1 MAHYRMDQSLA
12 KVISAGCPLRASCS
26 LGSSM
31 LLRGISG
38 NAGPHSA
45 QHASSSTRALPIRRF
60 QPEQDQSP
68 YERGPAQPTSAE
80 SVVQRIVSA
89 SKQAEARGR
98 SRSPKSSGVSPAKQ
112 SPANG
117 LEAWHIN
124 KNGVGHLHL
133 DLTIPATRTAGRI
146 AHILRDSNLAMLHF
160 TSALAVHKALR
171 VLALSN
177 HFLHQHQA
185 AASFVF
191 APDGARGQQ
200 GLFAP
205 DSQQS
210 RLLNQSHS
218 SQQQQQQPGTS
229 AVQATHDGAQQ
240 PRQHQ
245 GYQQDQQEEWLQQE
259 SRSQQEHEGQPQEE
273 QQQQQVSSQQAA
285 GGLGGAGGSASRQPG
300 RPRRLANAAQSMRF
314 SLLSWARPL
323 EQPELDLRP
332 SSALQLLEFALDVRR
347 EWRRTD
353 QVVLDSAFSL
363 ADNLRQRLGSSVPE
377 KVVGGRAGL
386 WAGRQAEGAA
396 C

>member
-1 MAHYRMDQSLA
+1 
-12 KVISAGCPLRASCS
+12 
-26 LGSSM
+26 M

-45 QHASSSTRALPIRRF
+45 HHASSSTRALPIRRF
-60 QPEQDQSP
+60 QPEQDRSP

-98 SRSPKSSGVSPAKQ
+98 SRSPESSGVSPAKQ
-112 SPANG
+112 PPANG

-133 DLTIPATRTAGRI
+133 DLTIPATQTAGRI
-146 AHILRDSNLAMLHF
+146 AHILRSSNLAMLHF

-200 GLFAP
+200 GLFAL

-210 RLLNQSHS
+210 RLSNQSHS
-218 SQQQQQQPGTS
+218 SHQQQQPGTS
-229 AVQATHDGAQQ
+229 AGQATHDAAQQ
-240 PRQHQ
+240 PRQHE

-259 SRSQQEHEGQPQEE
+259 SRSQQEHRGQPQEE
-273 QQQQQVSSQQAA
+273 QQQQQVSSHEAA
-285 GGLGGAGGSASRQPG
+285 GGLGGAAGSASRQPG

-353 QVVLDSAFSL
+353 QVVLDSAYSL
-363 ADNLRQRLGSSVPE
+363 ADNLGRAARPAAGWAAGGERRGEGAMEDEGRRQRLGSRVPE

-386 WAGRQAEGAA
+386 WAGRQVEGAA